1 LMVLPIPYSNACS
14 DSDDATTTTT
24 RYWKK
29 KKHAHTQHRNTDC
42 LHFYTTCCISIF
54 LFSRIYI
61 SMFYMF
67 THTPYRTSKRKQ
79 QQQLHP
85 MILPHT
91 SYIYIYTLYIH
102 YIYHIIHYMSIIAN
116 LLLHNAMHIYV
127 ISCIVPFH
135 LQ

>member
-1 LMVLPIPYSNACS
+1 MLVLILMMLLLL
-14 DSDDATTTTT
+14 
-24 RYWKK
+24 
-29 KKHAHTQHRNTDC
+29 QHDTGRRRNT
-42 LHFYTTCCISIF
+42 HTPNTETPIVSIF
-54 LFSRIYI
+54 ILHVASQFFIFTYI
-61 SMFYMF
+61 FLCSTCSH
-67 THTPYRTSKRKQ
+67 THPTTPYRTSKRKQ